1 MSASSEVHTDPRL
14 TRRGFLQATGL
25 TFGFVV
31 GLPPRDGAASSS
43 TTAETL
49 APNIWVNIAPNGII
63 TIINP
68 SVEMGQGTMTALP
81 IIVAEELDAEWS
93 DVRIETS
100 PSDDGLYGNPGYAG
114 ILRTG
119 ASATLAGYYD
129 TLRLH
134 GAQARR
140 VLLDSAA
147 ARWSVPVEEL
157 ATEPS
162 VVVHS
167 RSGRRLT
174 YGEVAGFTTMP
185 ASPPDIE
192 PRDLKDPSEFRL
204 IGHDI
209 PRADIPAKVDGSAQ
223 YSMDVRLPG
232 MVYATVLRPPV
243 RGALPE
249 QVSEGEARKIPGV
262 LDVVRLPYGVGVVS
276 ETVEGA
282 LAAQGEIEIE
292 WQQVAGSA
300 FDSDAELAAQANRA
314 REMSRD
320 GASREDREVEAA
332 LTAAPYRYQ
341 TEYSTEFVYQAQ
353 MEPLN
358 AVASVTEDGQ
368 RAEVWAGSQTPT
380 YLLRTASKTLDIPV
394 ENITH
399 HRMYLGGGFGRRSD
413 MRHEYVVDA
422 LLLSRA
428 VGKPVKLVWSRE
440 DDVRYGHF
448 KPSSAHYLQ
457 AGVDDQDRVTAWEHR
472 SVTDNVQAQADPYL
486 RERWSQLSQE
496 TLDALTFNRDRD
508 LGRYQFGHRRRETD
522 YRALPVRLGWMR
534 GISTLLNEFAAE
546 SFLDEITADRGLDPM
561 EFRLAHLSEPLARS
575 VLDTVAKMANWT
587 DSGDRGLGI
596 SYVSSFGC
604 LMATVAEVSVDR
616 DNGWIRVPDIWVAI
630 DIGIPVQP
638 LNVVGQVESCVV
650 YALSNALT
658 ERISFKDGR
667 VQQSNFHDYPVITM
681 ADTPQI
687 HVTVVRSERPPTG
700 VGDRAGLG
708 VAPAVANGFARLTGR
723 RLRHMPMTPERVL
736 EALA

>member
-1 MSASSEVHTDPRL
+1 MASSPDAHMDPRI
-14 TRRGFLQATGL
+14 TRRGFLRAAGL
-25 TFGFVV
+25 TFGFVA
-31 GLPPRDGAASSS
+31 GLPPRVGASSLS
-43 TTAETL
+43 QPRAIL
-49 APNIWVNIAPNGII
+49 APNIWVNIAPSGII
-63 TIINP
+63 TIVNP

-81 IIVAEELDAEWS
+81 IIVAEELDADWS
-93 DVRIETS
+93 DVRIEVS
-100 PSDDGLYGNPGYAG
+100 PSDDELYGNPGYAG

-119 ASATLAGYYD
+119 ASATVAGYYD

-147 ARWSVPVEEL
+147 AKWGVPVEEL

-162 VVVHS
+162 VVVHR
-167 RSGRRLT
+167 RSGRRST

-185 ASPPDIE
+185 ESPPDIE
-192 PRDLKDPSEFRL
+192 PSDLKDPAEFRL
-204 IGHDI
+204 IGHDL

-223 YSMDVRLPG
+223 YSMDVHLPG

-243 RGALPE
+243 REALPE
-249 QVSEGEARKIPGV
+249 RVSEGEARKIPGV

-276 ETVEGA
+276 ETIEGA
-282 LAAQGEIEIE
+282 LAAADEIEIA
-292 WQQVAGSA
+292 WQQVAGST
-300 FDSDAELAAQANRA
+300 FDSDVELAAQARRA
-314 REMSRD
+314 RELSRD
-320 GASREDREVEAA
+320 GADRQDREVESA
-332 LTAAPYRYQ
+332 LAAAPHRYQ
-341 TEYSTEFVYQAQ
+341 SDYSTEFVYQAQ

-358 AVASVTEDGQ
+358 AVASVTEGGR

-380 YLLRTASKTLDIPV
+380 YLLSTAATTLDIPV
-394 ENITH
+394 EDITH

-422 LLLSRA
+422 LLISRA

-457 AGVDDQDRVTAWEHR
+457 AAVDDRDRVTAWEHR

-508 LGRYQFGHRRRETD
+508 LGRYDVGQRRSQNEN
-522 YRALPVRLGWMR
+522 RALPVRLGWMR

-546 SFLDEITADRGLDPM
+546 SFIDEIAADRGLDPI
-561 EFRLAHLSEPLARS
+561 EFRLAHLNEPLART
-575 VLDTVAKMANWT
+575 VLETVADMGTWT
-587 DSGDRGLGI
+587 GLRDRALGV

-604 LMATVAEVSVDR
+604 LMATIAEVSVDR
-616 DNGWIRVPDIWVAI
+616 RSGWIRVSDIWVAI
-630 DIGIPVQP
+630 DIGIAVQP

-687 HVTVVRSERPPTG
+687 HVKVVRSERPPTG

-708 VAPAVANGFARLTGR
+708 VAPAVANAFARLTGR
-723 RLRHMPMTPERVL
+723 RLKHMPMTPERVL

>member
-1 MSASSEVHTDPRL
+1 MSSTSDVHTDPRI
-14 TRRGFLQATGL
+14 TRRGFLQAAGL

-31 GLPPRDGAASSS
+31 GLPPRDGAPSSS
-43 TTAETL
+43 TAGETL
-49 APNIWVNIAPNGII
+49 APNIWVNIAPDGII

-93 DVRIETS
+93 DVRIEAS
-100 PSDDGLYGNPGYAG
+100 PSDDELYGNPGYVG

-157 ATEPS
+157 VTEPS
-162 VVVHS
+162 VVVHKK
-167 RSGRRLT
+167 SGRRLT
-174 YGEVAGFTTMP
+174 YGEVAGFTIMP
-185 ASPPDIE
+185 ANPPGIE
-192 PRDLKDPSEFRL
+192 PGDLKDPAEFRL

-209 PRADIPAKVDGSAQ
+209 PRADIPEKVDGSAQ

-262 LDVVRLPYGVGVVS
+262 LDIVRLPYGVGVVS

-282 LAAQGEIEIE
+282 LAAQGEIEVE
-292 WQQVAGSA
+292 WQQVAGST
-300 FDSDAELAAQANRA
+300 FDSDAEPAAQADRA
-314 REMSRD
+314 REMSSD
-320 GASREDREVEAA
+320 GASREDREVETA
-332 LTAAPYRYQ
+332 LADAPHRYLA
-341 TEYSTEFVYQAQ
+341 EYSTEFVYQAQ

-380 YLLRTASKTLDIPV
+380 YLLRTASKTLEIPM
-394 ENITH
+394 ENITL

-422 LLLSRA
+422 LLLSRE

-448 KPSSAHYLQ
+448 KPSSAHFLQ
-457 AGVDDQDRVTAWEHR
+457 AGVDSRNRVRAWEHR
-472 SVTDNVQAQADPYL
+472 SVTDDVQAQADPYIREL
-486 RERWSQLSQE
+486 RSQLSQE
-496 TLDALTFNRDRD
+496 ILGATVFGRNRG
-508 LGRYQFGHRRRETD
+508 LGAYDFGQRRRQTE
-522 YRALPVRLGWMR
+522 YRPLPVRLGWMR

-546 SFLDEITADRGLDPM
+546 SLLDEIAADRGLDPI
-561 EFRLAHLSEPLARS
+561 EFRLAHLNEPLART
-575 VLDTVAKMANWT
+575 LLEAVAKMANWT
-587 DSGDRGLGI
+587 DPGDRALGV

-604 LMATVAEVSVDR
+604 MMATVAEVSVDR
-616 DNGWIRVPDIWVAI
+616 SSGWIRVPDIWVAI
-630 DIGIPVQP
+630 DVGIPVQP

-681 ADTPQI
+681 EDTPRI
-687 HVTVVRSERPPTG
+687 HVRVARSQRSPVG
-700 VGDRAGLG
+700 VGDRSGLG
-708 VAPAVANGFARLTGR
+708 VAPAVASAFARLTGR

-736 EALA
+736 QALA